1 MYVFKTRN
9 SLQRGYGIGGLFRGL
24 LRSATPL
31 LKKGLLKAGKKA
43 LEIGANTL
51 NDVQE
56 NDTSFKNAFSKQAR
70 TALGTSKPINRPGS
84 KRKAS
89 SSKKRSKKKVARIE
103 QVLIKQ

>member
-24 LRSATPL
+24 IRSATPM

-56 NDTSFKNAFSKQAR
+56 NDESFKNALSKQVR
-70 TALGTSKPINRPGS
+70 TALGVSKPINRPGV
-84 KRKAS
+84 KRKAT

-103 QVLIKQ
+103 QVSIPE